1 MDWREKMERNK
12 RKYEIIIILSLLMG
26 IMIGIIYGLGGKI
39 APWIWNGWI
48 FVLAPIAVIASIV
61 QKIRLIIHF
70 FQKKTVKKSVALFF
84 ITLLYAYPITVLFG
98 CSVLTYPTLKSEEE
112 GIQAVC
118 PVKDAI
124 CLGGKHYKTHASWP
138 SECYAYDL
146 VKEPYDHGSKEL
158 GDYGIYL
165 NEVVAPI
172 EGVIVDM
179 KEDEENIE
187 PNSEEFISQSGNYV
201 VIYSEKTD
209 SYVLLVHLEKNS
221 VEVNVGDLVYPNQ
234 VIAKVG
240 NSGTTSEPHLHIQ
253 HQKNNP
259 IDSKI
264 VVCSEALPIY
274 FEE

>member
-61 QKIRLIIHF
+61 QIIRLIIHF

-172 EGVIVDM
+172 EGVI
-179 KEDEENIE
+179 
-187 PNSEEFISQSGNYV
+187 
-201 VIYSEKTD
+201 YSEKTD

-264 VVCSEALPIY
+264 VICSEALPIY